1 MFCVHFWILFPRLH
15 PLMMRPLQKGS
26 GLFPCPSPTSAS
38 IQIGFFLLLFPTTHG
53 FLSKVSPTLLS
64 GGKKGKDGWL
74 ESQSILAELTPS
86 AFDGFQGAVLAG
98 QAFSGL
104 LLYP

>member
-1 MFCVHFWILFPRLH
+1 MASFPRSL
-15 PLMMRPLQKGS
+15 PPFSLGEKE
-26 GLFPCPSPTSAS
+26 
-38 IQIGFFLLLFPTTHG
+38 
-53 FLSKVSPTLLS
+53 
-64 GGKKGKDGWL
+64 KDGWL

>member
-1 MFCVHFWILFPRLH
+1 MLSAFLDSFSASASPDDEAPPEGQGSLPLPLPPPHPPTDFFFFCSCFVPPMASFPRSL
-15 PLMMRPLQKGS
+15 PPFSLEGRKE
-26 GLFPCPSPTSAS
+26 
-38 IQIGFFLLLFPTTHG
+38 
-53 FLSKVSPTLLS
+53 
-64 GGKKGKDGWL
+64 KDGWL

-86 AFDGFQGAVLAG
+86 AFDGIQGAVLAG